1 MRVKSEARRQAI
13 LDVAAEV
20 FREHGFEHAS
30 MSEMTT
36 RLGGSKS
43 TLYSYF
49 ASKEE
54 LFLEVMHQF
63 AMEHMQGVF
72 DVMDPAEDIRSTLQ
86 RFGEHLLEF
95 ISSER
100 MSAVLRMLYSE
111 ASRADVG
118 RQFYERGH
126 MEGVRRM
133 AAYVEQCSALGKLL
147 PCDGQ
152 VAARHFCALL
162 KAEMMDQLLMGAAT
176 KQELPPIPEATARA
190 VSVFLRA
197 YS

>member
-1 MRVKSEARRQAI
+1 MK
-13 LDVAAEV
+13 
-20 FREHGFEHAS
+20 FRGEKPKVGFGFSPAC
-30 MSEMTT
+30 
-36 RLGGSKS
+36 
-43 TLYSYF
+43 YSYF

-63 AMEHMQGVF
+63 AMEHMQSVF
-72 DVMDPAEDIRSTLQ
+72 DVMDPADDIRSTLQ

-95 ISSER
+95 ITSER
-100 MSAVLRMLYSE
+100 MIPVLRMLYSE

-133 AAYVEQCSALGKLL
+133 AAYVEQCTALGKLL
-147 PCDGQ
+147 PCNGQ

-162 KAEMMDQLLMGAAT
+162 KAEMMEQLLMGAAT
-176 KQELPPIPEATARA
+176 KEELPPIPEATARA